1 MKKYKNNIWT
11 KFSIIGVLVSF
22 MACEDFVNMDLTGG
36 ELSSELVFKDS
47 VNAEAAVIGMYLN
60 VNSGALASIF
70 GGAATVFPGLA
81 GDELFPSNAS
91 VEYLQFY
98 ENGILTD
105 NSLNSAIWLL
115 AYKQIY
121 LVNACLEGLDQTVE
135 ISERKRNQLIG
146 EILQIRATNYFYLT
160 QLYGDVPLILSTDYR
175 ANYQLPRTAQEQV
188 YQQIIEDLTSAQQYL
203 VQIDQP
209 TTRANYYSATA
220 LLAKV
225 YLSLGLYAEAEKE
238 ANKVIMSGKFSLMED
253 VVEVFSAESKE
264 TIWAWEVNDQSNT
277 GMQTFEGLV
286 FVPTNTSVIPQFTL
300 QDPILDLFVE
310 SDERYVHWIGEN
322 VINGVNYHYPRK
334 YHVARTVSRRENY
347 IISRLAEQYL
357 IRAECRL
364 RDGEFQLALV
374 DLNTIRQ
381 RAGLEPYSATID
393 SDLLLDHILTERR
406 RELFCEW
413 GSRWFD
419 LKRLGLL
426 DETMQPYKEWWS
438 ASSGLFPVPKNELD
452 YNPFLTQNP
461 GY

>member
-1 MKKYKNNIWT
+1 MKKYRNSIWA
-11 KFSIIGVLVSF
+11 KLAIIGVLVSV
-22 MACEDFVNMDLTGG
+22 MACEDFVNVDLLGG
-36 ELSSELVFKDS
+36 EMSSELVFKDS

-60 VNSGALASIF
+60 VNSGAVASIF

-91 VEYLQFY
+91 AEYLQFY

-105 NSLNSAIWLL
+105 NSLNSSIWLL

-135 ISERKRNQLIG
+135 ISERKRNQLKG

-175 ANYQLPRTAQEQV
+175 VNYQQPKAPKELV
-188 YQQIIEDLTSAQQYL
+188 YQQILEDLTSAQQYL
-203 VQIDQP
+203 VQVDQP

-225 YLSLGLYAEAEKE
+225 YLSLGLYAEAETE
-238 ANKVIMSGKFSLMED
+238 ANKVILSGEFSLMD
-253 VVEVFSAESKE
+253 NVVEVFSAESKE
-264 TIWAWEVNDQSNT
+264 TIWAWVVNDQIST

-286 FVPTNTSVIPQFTL
+286 FVPANTSVIPQFTL
-300 QDPILDLFVE
+300 QDPVLDLFVE
-310 SDERYVHWIGEN
+310 SDQRYVHWIGEN
-322 VINGVNYHYPRK
+322 IVNGVNYYYPRK
-334 YHVARTVSRRENY
+334 YHVGRAVSRRENY
-347 IISRLAEQYL
+347 IILRLAEQYL

-364 RDGEFQLALV
+364 RNGEVQLALA
-374 DLNTIRQ
+374 DLNIIRE
-381 RAGLEPYSATID
+381 RAGLEPYSDTINP
-393 SDLLLDHILTERR
+393 SILLDRVLTERR

-426 DETMQPYKEWWS
+426 NETMQLYKEWWNGAS
-438 ASSGLFPVPKNELD
+438 ALFPVPKNELD